1 MAIKS
6 ETETKWTQIE
16 SAYNT
21 DEIDV
26 CRDGFNVLLR
36 VFEKYRK
43 DLPPEEATEA
53 DAAVSSVREFFQTVV
68 TSSAGVVR
76 ESRIAHV
83 ALPLVEFYQLEK
95 VTCGELP
102 RLLEKNGLLNAK
114 DIMWEVGNV
123 SSETGYSERLS
134 EAVYDEI
141 DKHLSQA
148 IEKGLETGLLQK
160 RGTSLKL
167 EKDELSL

>member
-21 DEIDV
+21 DEID
-26 CRDGFNVLLR
+26 VLLR

-123 SSETGYSERLS
+123 ISETGYSERLS

>member
-6 ETETKWTQIE
+6 ETETKWAEIN
-16 SAYNT
+16 SAYST

-43 DLPPEEATEA
+43 DLPPEEAAEA

-76 ESRIAHV
+76 ESRIVHV
-83 ALPLVEFYQLEK
+83 AGNTARAYELEK
-95 VTCGELP
+95 YGGQELVD
-102 RLLEKNGLLNAK
+102 LLERNGLL
-114 DIMWEVGNV
+114 DVWGVMSEIEETICDSGV
-123 SSETGYSERLS
+123 SDDVNNS
-134 EAVYDEI
+134 VYDKI
-141 DKHLSQA
+141 DGHLSLA
-148 IEKGLETGLLQK
+148 IERALELGLLQK
-160 RGTSLKL
+160 RGASLEL